1 LQVEREAARHP
12 HKPQLSAHSAAY
24 VHPLPAAERLFQ
36 HAQLQQQER
45 ERVRVLKEAVES
57 KFDLRTGRELFKPML
72 GASRRGPGT
81 SSSPRPT
88 VESST
93 DVRFALLRAPR
104 LLLLCSLVSVMVAW
118 GPR

>member
-1 LQVEREAARHP
+1 
-12 HKPQLSAHSAAY
+12 
-24 VHPLPAAERLFQ
+24 
-36 HAQLQQQER
+36 
-45 ERVRVLKEAVES
+45 VRVLKEAVES